1 MLSVV
6 RTDRRGA
13 EFGIPGIGQ
22 IVPEKKSN
30 QKKMFLNKTIFMVG

>member
-6 RTDRRGA
+6 PTDRCGA

-30 QKKMFLNKTIFMVG
+30 QKKMF